1 MMTTGGNL
9 VMPWRLDMHCI
20 WMALLALTISALTA
34 GCRTA
39 QSLPPS
45 WTHTVRLI
53 ATIPALPLPDNPIES
68 ERTTTL
74 APVLSPYQWST
85 RRVVRYSGRSAVVP
99 VRPDV
104 HIGFGL
110 VPLDL
115 AAPNAVAPDIL
126 TPLVLSLLVHN
137 RSQNGIAI
145 DWNDVRLMGTEQIAH
160 RVIHRDA
167 NSSDRRVTTVPP
179 GGRAEDFVYPRELSS
194 WTYFEDIKPGQRFA
208 LKLPL
213 SYGGRQTDYQ
223 FLFEVMPPR
232 QQAS

>member
-1 MMTTGGNL
+1 
-9 VMPWRLDMHCI
+9 
-20 WMALLALTISALTA
+20 MALLALTMSALTA

-45 WTHTVRLI
+45 LTQTVRLI
-53 ATIPALPLPDNPIES
+53 ATIPALPLPDNPIEG
-68 ERTTTL
+68 ERTTIL

-110 VPLDL
+110 VPLDV

-126 TPLVLSLLVHN
+126 TPLVLSLLVRN
-137 RSQNGIAI
+137 RSQNEILI
-145 DWNDVRLMGTEQIAH
+145 DWNGARLMGSEQIAH
-160 RVIHRDA
+160 RVVHRDV
-167 NSSDRRVTTVPP
+167 NRPDRRVTTVPP
-179 GGRAEDFVYPRELSS
+179 GGRVEDFVYPRELSS
-194 WTYFEDIKPGQRFA
+194 WTYFEDIKPGQRFT

-213 SYGGRQTDYQ
+213 SYGGGRQTDYQ

-232 QQAS
+232 QQAG

>member
-1 MMTTGGNL
+1 
-9 VMPWRLDMHCI
+9 MHCI

-39 QSLPPS
+39 QSVPPS

-53 ATIPALPLPDNPIES
+53 ATNPALPLPENAIES

-74 APVLSPYQWST
+74 APVLLPYQWSA
-85 RRVVRYSGRSAVVP
+85 RRVVRYLGRSAVVA
-99 VRPDV
+99 VRPHV
-104 HIGFGL
+104 HIAFGL

-115 AAPNAVAPDIL
+115 TVPNVVAPDIL
-126 TPLVLSLLVHN
+126 TPLVLSLLV
-137 RSQNGIAI
+137 RNGSPTEIEI
-145 DWNDVRLMGTEQIAH
+145 DWNDVRLLGTERIAH
-160 RVIHRDA
+160 RVVHRGV
-167 NSSDRRVTTVPP
+167 NSSDRRVTIVPP
-179 GGRAEDFVYPRELSS
+179 GGRVEDFVYPRELSS
-194 WTYFEDIKPGQRFA
+194 WSYFEDIKPGQRFA
-208 LKLPL
+208 LKLPI